1 VIHRWAH
8 HVFSLAGNV
17 GNPIGRVADD
27 FGRLRAA
34 KARLVNGL
42 LQIAVKGGADKQ
54 IEIGNVGQLL

>member
-1 VIHRWAH
+1 
-8 HVFSLAGNV
+8 VFSLAGNV